1 MSGAHVPGGPGRA
14 DGPRVVAVGGGH
26 GLAATLRAV
35 RGYAG
40 AVTAVVSV
48 ADDGGSTG
56 RLRAAGD
63 RPAPGD
69 LRKCLVALAG
79 GDSPLLRAMEYR
91 FDAGELD
98 GHAFGNLLIAALED
112 SEGDL
117 VSALDE
123 VGRILGAVGR
133 VLPATTHPVQLRAVV
148 GSGAEV
154 RGQVA
159 VARQPDLE
167 LVTVDPPDAPVC
179 APALEAILAADQV
192 VLGPGSLYTSVLAA
206 TAVPGIAEGLAATSA
221 RLVYVCNLRPPATG
235 WRSTSRRSIGTGSD
249 HRSWSTTRRPSASPT
264 GRLVSNCARPC
275 CASPAVGPTEPNGS
289 VRCWPDW
296 RARRI
301 GERRRVRARMEP
313 LRAVV
318 SPDQHRRGVT

>member
-1 MSGAHVPGGPGRA
+1 VSGADVTGGPGRH

-26 GLAATLRAV
+26 GLAATLRAL

-40 AVTAVVSV
+40 TITAVVSV

-79 GDSPLLRAMEYR
+79 GDSPLLRAMEHR

-117 VSALDE
+117 VAALDE
-123 VGRILGAVGR
+123 AGRLLETVGR
-133 VLPATTHPVQLRAVV
+133 VLPTTTSPVQLRAVV
-148 GSGAEV
+148 GSGAEI

-159 VARQPDLE
+159 VARQPDLD
-167 LVTVDPPDAPVC
+167 LVTVDPPDVPVC
-179 APALEAILAADQV
+179 RAALDAIMDADQV

-221 RLVYVCNLRPPATG
+221 QLVYVCNLRPQASETAG
-235 WRSTSRRSIGTGSD
+235 YGVAEHLAALERHGI
-249 HRSWSTTRRPSASPT
+249 RPSVVVYDPQTIGEPEQSVDVELCPALLCGPGEGAHRPDLLGPALAGLAGAS
-264 GRLVSNCARPC
+264 
-275 CASPAVGPTEPNGS
+275 
-289 VRCWPDW
+289 DW
-296 RARRI
+296 RA
-301 GERRRVRARMEP
+301 P
-313 LRAVV
+313 
-318 SPDQHRRGVT
+318 